1 MSSEIVDYL
10 KEKVDK
16 LEKALAESQAEN
28 LRAEQFKYKL
38 VGSCDVYETMLQEY
52 KEKYTEAKSD
62 KHHYLGVVEE
72 KSIQIDRLSEKI
84 ADQAYRIEQL
94 VKDLAV
100 AQSRVA
106 LFLRQLNVTKDDY
119 FGE

>member
-16 LEKALAESQAEN
+16 LEKALAE
-28 LRAEQFKYKL
+28 AEQFKYKL

-106 LFLRQLNVTKDDY
+106 LFLRQLNITKDDY
-119 FGE
+119 FGEE